1 MLVSFALSVSR
12 IICRLNSMKK
22 IPRSKYLPI
31 LLLLVGIAF
40 YVYYGIS
47 YNAWR
52 ENLANLIIYVVI
64 ISALY
69 WSLRAKEKME
79 GEK

>member
-1 MLVSFALSVSR
+1 
-12 IICRLNSMKK
+12 MKK

-31 LLLLVGIAF
+31 LLQLVGIAF